1 WNPLSVTPARLSG
14 APAAPPLVMP
24 ELPEMIS
31 TRCIEVLIR
40 PSIRGGITTVRRT
53 VFPLGGGGGGGGGG
67 VPGPAGEDEPHPA
80 RRRAMPTASAV
91 GGRRMRAPIKGRSE
105 EHTSELQ
112 SRENLVCRLLLEKNK
127 RHREPPLS
135 G

>member
-67 VPGPAGEDEPHPA
+67 VAGPAGEDEPRPA

-91 GGRRMRAPIKGRSE
+91 GGRRMRAPIKGPAS
-105 EHTSELQ
+105 
-112 SRENLVCRLLLEKNK
+112 V
-127 RHREPPLS
+127 PP
-135 G
+135 GPGPVNAPVPATVWPRWGVPDAPAAT